1 MVTSHTRLLSC
12 AAAGALV
19 VAALATAASTAS
31 AAPNL
36 APTVTPSYSATITR
50 TAHGIP
56 HITANNFGSLGFGAG
71 YAAAQTSTCTLADV
85 LLTARAQRSRY
96 LGPDGLFNDQVAM
109 NGTNLQVDALVTDL
123 HNRHVVEGLLADP
136 KAGPGS
142 EARQMVDGYAAGI
155 NKYLQAIGGS
165 SGITDPACKNAPW
178 IQANVTSLD
187 VWYGVYLA
195 NILASTGNFLK
206 EIVDATPPSLSD
218 FGLPNL
224 VSLGLLPPALA
235 PFGTVPPTLPTQ
247 ADLLKALGKDPN
259 SPFGSNA
266 TAVGKDDT
274 STGSGMLL
282 GNPHFPWNG
291 RYRFSQQQL
300 TIPGV
305 YNVAGA
311 SLIGSPVV
319 NIGWNNNVAW
329 SHTVSTAYR
338 FTPYEYRTVVS
349 PFSYVSADGVLKNLE
364 KRTVEVTVKKPDGSL
379 GTVTKTFYRTP
390 QGYVIDAPN
399 SLMGWTPLSFFA
411 IRDANGEQLRTID
424 TFLNMGKATDVHD
437 LLARQDA
444 GGGMPWVNTTAADR
458 NGDVVYADHSVVP
471 NVPNSLANVCMT
483 PIGRAIQQIA
493 GLPALDGTFAD
504 SLCKWKTDPDAE
516 RPGIF
521 GPNNLPVTYRS
532 DWVMNAND
540 SYWTPNDTVRLTGFA
555 RIIGCENCART
566 FRTKMVQRYVLD
578 QLAVGKVSPTDL
590 RGFEHQNR
598 VRGAE
603 IMGTSALVAV
613 CQAAAGGDACPVLAA
628 WDKHSN
634 IDSVGNQIFEEFV
647 KRLPGK
653 SLLGGPYY
661 WKVPFDS
668 ADPMNTP
675 RDLDTGN
682 NDVIT
687 AMKDA
692 IAYLRSKNIP
702 MNATWGQVQVAGDR
716 GAPPIPLGGGLGD
729 QAGNANALATKLP
742 ADNSGFLKPISYGSS
757 HIQAISFL
765 PNGVVDAKTILTYGQ
780 SDNPTSP
787 WSSDQTLMFSQKQ
800 WVAFPWTPAQ
810 VLADSISTVTVSN

>member
-56 HITANNFGSLGFGAG
+56 HITANNFGWLGFGAG

-634 IDSVGNQIFEEFV
+634 IVSVGNQIFEEFV

>member
-19 VAALATAASTAS
+19 VAGLAAAVGSTAA
-31 AAPNL
+31 AAPSL
-36 APTVTPSYSATITR
+36 APAVVPSYSATITR
-50 TAHGIP
+50 TEHGIP
-56 HITANNFGSLGFGAG
+56 HITAANFGSLGFGAG
-71 YAAAQTSTCTLADV
+71 YAAAQTSGCTLADV
-85 LLTARAQRSRY
+85 LLTGRAQRSRY
-96 LGPDGLFNDQVAM
+96 LGPDGKFDDGVAM

-136 KAGPGS
+136 KAGPGAQ
-142 EARQMVDGYAAGI
+142 ARQMVDGYAAGI
-155 NKYLQAIGGS
+155 NKYLQSIGGS

-178 IQANVTSLD
+178 ITADVTSLD

-206 EIVDATPPSLSD
+206 EIVDATPPSLTD
-218 FGLPNL
+218 PGLP
-224 VSLGLLPPALA
+224 SLAT
-235 PFGTVPPTLPTQ
+235 FGIVPPTLPTP
-247 ADLLKALGKDPN
+247 AALKAALGKDPT

-266 TAVGKDDT
+266 TAIGKTDT
-274 STGSGMLL
+274 STARGMLL

-300 TIPGV
+300 TIPGQ

-338 FTPYEYRTVVS
+338 FTPYEYRTVGS
-349 PFSYVSADGVLKNLE
+349 PYTYLSANGVFKKLE
-364 KRTVEVTVKKPDGSL
+364 KRTVEVTVKNPDGSL

-424 TFLNMGKATDVHD
+424 TFLNMGKATTVRD
-437 LLARQDA
+437 LIAKQDA

-471 NVPNSLANVCMT
+471 NVPNSMANVCMT
-483 PIGRAIQQIA
+483 PIGRVLQQIA
-493 GLPALDGTFAD
+493 GLPGLDGTLAD
-504 SLCKWKTDPDAE
+504 GACKWRTDLDAE

-521 GPNNLPVTYRS
+521 GSSHLPASYRT

-540 SYWTPNDTVRLTGFA
+540 SYWTPNATVRLTGFA
-555 RIIGCENCART
+555 KIIGCENCMRT
-566 FRTKMVQRYVLD
+566 FRTKMVQQYVLD
-578 QLAVGKVSPTDL
+578 QLKTGKVTPEAL

-598 VRGAE
+598 VFGAE
-603 IMGTSALVAV
+603 IMGTDALVKV
-613 CQAAAGGDACPVLAA
+613 CQAADGGDACPALQA

-634 IDSVGNQIFEEFV
+634 IESRGNQIFEEFV
-647 KRLPGK
+647 KRLPADG
-653 SLLGGPYY
+653 LLGGELY
-661 WKVPFDS
+661 WKTPFNS
-668 ADPMNTP
+668 ADPMHTP
-675 RDLDTGN
+675 RDLDTTNGK
-682 NDVIT
+682 VIK

-692 IAYLRSKNIP
+692 IAYLRSKNIA
-702 MNATWGQVQVAGDR
+702 MDATWGSLQVAGDR

-742 ADNSGFLKPISYGSS
+742 ADNTGFLKPITYGSS

-765 PNGVVDAKTILTYGQ
+765 PAGAVDAKTILTYGQ
-780 SDNPTSP
+780 SDDPTSP
-787 WSSDQTLMFSQKQ
+787 WSSDQTQLFSQKQ
-800 WVAFPWTPAQ
+800 WVSFPWTTAQ
-810 VLADSISTVTVSN
+810 VNADAISTITVTS